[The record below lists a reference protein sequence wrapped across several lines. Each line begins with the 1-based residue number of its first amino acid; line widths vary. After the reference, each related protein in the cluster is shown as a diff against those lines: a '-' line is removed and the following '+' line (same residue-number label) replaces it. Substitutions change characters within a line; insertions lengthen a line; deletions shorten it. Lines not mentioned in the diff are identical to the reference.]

1 MLNTSPYILLMI
13 DETTDLSTT
22 KQLIVYAK
30 YLVLPVSEDGVPLGG
45 ISVRTRYLGLTSL
58 NHADADSVTQAL
70 LSLLE
75 MKYNVMTPELRKT
88 LAGFGSDGANV
99 MIGRHAGVRAKL
111 KESAPSLIS
120 VHCAAHKLAL
130 AASET
135 VTQVTAVNRFKG
147 LINGMFHYL
156 HQSPARTS
164 RFVEVDMA
172 EGVGRTRDFRYDVSN
187 VNR

>member
-1 MLNTSPYILLMI
+1 MW
-13 DETTDLSTT
+13 
-22 KQLIVYAK
+22 
-30 YLVLPVSEDGVPLGG
+30 
-45 ISVRTRYLGLTSL
+45 TRYLGLTSL

-75 MKYNVMTPELRKT
+75 MKYNVMTPELRKK

-99 MIGRHAGVRAKL
+99 MIARHAGVSAKL

-135 VTQVTAVNRFKG
+135 ATQVTAVNRFKG

-164 RFVEVDMA
+164 RFVEVQQA
-172 EGVGRTRDFRYDVSN
+172 FNLPERKLKEAKDVRWLSCSQAVIALKKN
-187 VNR
+187 LLP